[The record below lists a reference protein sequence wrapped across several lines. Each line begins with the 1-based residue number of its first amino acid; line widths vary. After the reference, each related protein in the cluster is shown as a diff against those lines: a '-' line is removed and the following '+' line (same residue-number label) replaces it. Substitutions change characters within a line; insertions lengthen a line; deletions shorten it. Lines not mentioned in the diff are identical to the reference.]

1 MAVDKALENQIK
13 VPKTVYDEEVELM
26 AEEPQVFQ
34 EGGDVNVELMEDG
47 GAEIDF
53 DPAAQAMEG
62 GQQHDANLAE
72 FLDDQ
77 VLDEISSELQN
88 NYDEYKSSRS
98 EWEDTYTKGLDLLGF
113 KYENRSDPF
122 QGASGATHP
131 VLAEAVTQFQSLAYK
146 ELLPAD
152 GPVRTKVVG
161 RVDDQREKQAD
172 RVKDFMNYQIMCEM
186 KEYEPEFDQMLF
198 NLPLSGSTFKKVYY
212 DATLDVV

>member
-1 MAVDKALENQIK
+1 MAIDKALEDQIK
-13 VPKTVYDEEVELM
+13 VPKTVYDEEVELA
-26 AEEPQVFQ
+26 AEEP
-34 EGGDVNVELMEDG
+34 VNTDDINIEMTDDG

-53 DPAAQAMEG
+53 DPMTAAMAG

-72 FLDDQ
+72 FLEDG
-77 VLDEISSELQN
+77 VLTEIASELEN
-88 NYDEYKSSRS
+88 SYDEYKSSRS

-152 GPVRTKVVG
+152 GPVRAKIVG
-161 RVDDQREKQAD
+161 VVDDMREKQAD
-172 RVKDFMNYQIMCEM
+172 RVNDERIR
-186 KEYEPEFDQMLF
+186 
-198 NLPLSGSTFKKVYY
+198 T
-212 DATLDVV
+212 